1 MIALV
6 LATLPLLLQE
16 PSGVVPAFDP
26 KQDIDA
32 EVVSDE
38 IDLSLHWLHTRF
50 DQAKGTYGSLEADA
64 WAVLAFAEAP
74 RKYRPADG
82 PFLAKP
88 LQNLLAAQR
97 PDGSFAPEVPPG
109 VAVYALESVQ
119 EDGPRAAAAK
129 LRAKLGQVATRPEP
143 ASADGARAR
152 ARELLVARKLDGSW
166 GDVVTSARTI
176 DELGRL
182 QAYIETAEGTH
193 PPRKVQPL
201 PRIEAPQ
208 KAQLDKAVARGAQF
222 LLTQVIDGGW
232 GFSGHRDAG
241 ITAMVLGGLLAVPEP
256 RPPEVQKAAQT
267 ALDWL
272 LSLQHEDGSIHEGQ
286 LANYV
291 TSACVQAL
299 AKSGRPKDLA
309 AIAKARD
316 FLKALQADE
325 ADGYSPGDRFYG
337 GVGYGDDEKPD
348 LSNMQH
354 ALEALR
360 TAGVPTSD
368 PVFQRAIV
376 FLQRCQN
383 RSESNDLVL
392 VRDGK
397 TFTSGNDGGAIY
409 APADSKAGFVELPDG
424 KRVPRSY
431 GSMSYALL
439 KCYLF
444 AGLSKDDPR
453 VQAVWKWV
461 RENYTLDVNPGFQ
474 ASDDPA
480 ASYQGLF
487 YYFNTM
493 AKALDLFGEERIT
506 DAAGQTHEWRG
517 ELCGRLLA
525 MQRQD
530 GSWINANA
538 ARWFE
543 GNPALATAYA
553 RCSRSARRGASP
565 RNPSAGNARLQPGCA
580 RTRPLS
586 SLGRPRSRAG
596 ARRLLRQ
603 APVVDLLHPARVFPF
618 WKKLH
623 CDENASG
630 PSSSIR
636 ASSMWRWSR
645 VARLVASRGE
655 AQPLGRDLGGDGV
668 GWLPATQ

>member
-1 MIALV
+1 MIAV
-6 LATLPLLLQE
+6 FLAALPLLAQE
-16 PSGVVPAFDP
+16 PSGNVPPFDP
-26 KQDIDA
+26 AREIDA
-32 EVVSDE
+32 EGVSDE

-50 DQAKGTYGSLEADA
+50 DHQKGSFGSLEADA
-64 WAVLAFAEAP
+64 WAVLAFTEAP

-82 PFLAKP
+82 PFLKMP
-88 LQNLLAAQR
+88 LANLLAAQK
-97 PDGSFAPEVPPG
+97 PDGSYAPG
-109 VAVYALESVQ
+109 VPAEVVVHALESVQ
-119 EDGPRAAAAK
+119 EAGPSAAAAK
-129 LRAKLGQVATRPEP
+129 LRAKLGTVAPRPEP
-143 ASADGARAR
+143 ASVEAAVARAKV
-152 ARELLVARKLDGSW
+152 LLATRRPDASF
-166 GDVVTSARTI
+166 GDVVSSARVI

-182 QAYIETAEGTH
+182 QAYLEEKEGVR
-193 PPRKVQPL
+193 PPRTVQPL
-201 PRIEAPQ
+201 PRIQKPD
-208 KAQLDKAVARGAQF
+208 KAQLEQAVARGAEF
-222 LLTQVIDGGW
+222 LLSQVIEGGW
-232 GFSGHRDAG
+232 GYGGQRDAG
-241 ITAMVLGGLLAVPEP
+241 ITAMALGGLLSVPEP
-256 RPPEVQKAAQT
+256 RPAKVQAAALK

-272 LSLQHEDGSIHEGQ
+272 LSLQHADGSIHEGQ

-299 AKSGRPKDLA
+299 AKSGRPQDLA
-309 AIAKARD
+309 AIVKARD

-325 ADGYSPGDRFYG
+325 ANGYAPGDRFYG

-368 PVFQRAIV
+368 PAFQKAIV

-383 RSESNDLVL
+383 RSESNDLVV
-392 VRDGK
+392 VRDGE

-474 ASDDPA
+474 ASTDPA

-493 AKALDLFGEERIT
+493 AKALALFGEERIT
-506 DAAGQTHEWRG
+506 DAAGQAHEWRS
-517 ELCGRLLA
+517 ELSGRLLA
-525 MQRQD
+525 MQRPD

-538 ARWFE
+538 SRWYE
-543 GNPALATAYA
+543 GNPVLATSYA
-553 RCSRSARRGASP
+553 LLALGTA
-565 RNPSAGNARLQPGCA
+565 NA
-580 RTRPLS
+580 
-586 SLGRPRSRAG
+586 
-596 ARRLLRQ
+596 
-603 APVVDLLHPARVFPF
+603 AP
-618 WKKLH
+618 
-623 CDENASG
+623 
-630 PSSSIR
+630 
-636 ASSMWRWSR
+636 
-645 VARLVASRGE
+645 
-655 AQPLGRDLGGDGV
+655 
-668 GWLPATQ
+668 

>member
-1 MIALV
+1 MIALF
-6 LATLPLLLQE
+6 LAALPCLVQE
-16 PSGVVPAFDP
+16 PSGIVPPFDP
-26 KQDIDA
+26 ARELDS

-50 DQAKGTYGSLEADA
+50 DHAQGSFGSLAADA

-82 PFLAKP
+82 PFLSMP
-88 LQNLLAAQR
+88 LQKLLAAQK
-97 PDGSFAPEVPPG
+97 PDGTFAPEVPAE
-109 VAVYALESVQ
+109 VLVHALESVQ
-119 EDGPRAAAAK
+119 EEGPRAAAAK
-129 LRAKLGQVATRPEP
+129 LRAKIGIVAPRPEP
-143 ASADGARAR
+143 ASVDAARAR
-152 ARELLVARKLDGSW
+152 ARELLVARKPDGSF
-166 GDVVTSARTI
+166 GDVVSSARTI

-182 QAYIETAEGTH
+182 QAYLEAKEGGQ
-193 PPRKVQPL
+193 PPRTVQPL

-208 KAQLDKAVARGAQF
+208 KAQLDKAIARGTQY
-222 LLTQVIDGGW
+222 LLSQTIEGGW
-232 GFSGHRDAG
+232 GFSGQRDAG
-241 ITAMVLGGLLAVPEP
+241 ITAMVLGGLLSVPEP

-299 AKSGRPKDLA
+299 AKSGRPQDLA
-309 AIAKARD
+309 AIARARD

-325 ADGYSPGDRFYG
+325 AEGYSPGDRFYG

-360 TAGVPTSD
+360 TAGVATSD
-368 PVFQRAIV
+368 PVYQKAIV

-444 AGLSKDDPR
+444 AGLSKDDQR

-493 AKALDLFGEERIT
+493 AKALDLLGEERIT
-506 DAAGQTHEWRG
+506 DAAGEIHEWRA
-517 ELCGRLLA
+517 ELSGRLLA

-543 GNPALATAYA
+543 GNPVLATSYA
-553 RCSRSARRGASP
+553 LLALGTAREKP
-565 RNPSAGNARLQPGCA
+565 
-580 RTRPLS
+580 
-586 SLGRPRSRAG
+586 
-596 ARRLLRQ
+596 
-603 APVVDLLHPARVFPF
+603 
-618 WKKLH
+618 
-623 CDENASG
+623 
-630 PSSSIR
+630 
-636 ASSMWRWSR
+636 
-645 VARLVASRGE
+645 
-655 AQPLGRDLGGDGV
+655 
-668 GWLPATQ
+668 